1 MSETN
6 EVKKSAPRKKKA
18 ADAVDGMPFEAAIAR
33 LEEIVK
39 AMEGDAVSLDESL
52 SLYEEGVALV
62 RRLNLELDE
71 AEQRVQILQRTPEGE
86 IKPAPF
92 TSTED

>member
-1 MSETN
+1 MSEP
-6 EVKKSAPRKKKA
+6 KKIQNPDELS
-18 ADAVDGMPFEAAIAR
+18 FEAAIAR
-33 LEEIVK
+33 LEVIVK

-52 SLYEEGVALV
+52 ALYEEGVALV
-62 RRLNLELDE
+62 RRLSRELDE
-71 AEQRVQILQRTPEGE
+71 AEQRVQILQRTPDGE

>member
-1 MSETN
+1 MSETKQIQN
-6 EVKKSAPRKKKA
+6 PAEL
-18 ADAVDGMPFEAAIAR
+18 PFEAAIAR
-33 LEEIVK
+33 LEVIVK
-39 AMEGDAVSLDESL
+39 TMEGDAVSLDESL

-62 RRLNLELDE
+62 RRLTRELDE
-71 AEQRVQILQRTPEGE
+71 AEQRVMILQRTPDGE

>member
-6 EVKKSAPRKKKA
+6 EVKKPAPRKKKISPA
-18 ADAVDGMPFEAAIAR
+18 EELPFEEAIAR
-33 LEEIVK
+33 LEAVVK

-52 SLYEEGVALV
+52 ALYEEGVALV
-62 RRLNLELDE
+62 RRLTRELDE
-71 AEQRVQILQRTPEGE
+71 AEQKVRILQKTPEGE

>member
-6 EVKKSAPRKKKA
+6 ESKKPSPRRKKDEA
-18 ADAVDGMPFEAAIAR
+18 AEQMLFEDAIAR
-33 LEEIVK
+33 LEIIVK
-39 AMEGDAVSLDESL
+39 TMEGDTVSLDESL

-62 RRLNLELDE
+62 RRLSRELDE
-71 AEQRVQILQRTPEGE
+71 AEQRVQILQRTPDGE

-92 TSTED
+92 ASTED

>member
-6 EVKKSAPRKKKA
+6 EVKKPAPRKKKP
-18 ADAVDGMPFEAAIAR
+18 ADLPFEEAIAR
-33 LEEIVK
+33 LEVIVK
-39 AMEGDAVSLDESL
+39 TMEGDTVSLDESL
-52 SLYEEGVALV
+52 ALYEEGVALV
-62 RRLNLELDE
+62 RRLTRELDE
-71 AEQRVQILQRTPEGE
+71 AEQRVQILQKTPDGE